1 MTGTV
6 VGVAGCV
13 GGSVVSWSG
22 PEGGWASG
30 KWLREGPGWGAW
42 LSALLEDPG
51 QRTNGVHMKG
61 LGLGGIECVE
71 GQ

>member
-1 MTGTV
+1 MWRLCGRQHGFLV
-6 VGVAGCV
+6 
-13 GGSVVSWSG
+13 W

-30 KWLREGPGWGAW
+30 KWLREGPGWGAL